1 VASSSFSLAAVVNLL
16 LYPPT
21 QPGIKDPED
30 TSLGEAL
37 ESCFPCLLDG
47 ARLHWNGVPVPLSYK
62 YDLSIIVHDVVDLV
76 QWLRTGTQGSLS
88 ICWPSNTF
96 RTDWQLAVA
105 GGRVQI
111 TAYWESVSAQDGPLE
126 DALNAAPVV
135 EADQAA
141 FMALWAALLRLA
153 HQRLIE
159 TGYTLEE
166 LEDYGSLLAELAH
179 HR

>member
-1 VASSSFSLAAVVNLL
+1 MVNLL
-16 LYPPT
+16 LSPPT
-21 QPGIKDPED
+21 QAGVKDPRD

-37 ESCFPCLLDG
+37 ESCFPDSVDG
-47 ARLHWNGVPVPLSYK
+47 ARLWWNGVSVPLSYK
-62 YDLSIIVHDVVDLV
+62 YDLSIIIHDVVALV
-76 QWLRTGTQGSLS
+76 RWLRTSTQGTFS

-96 RTDWQLAVA
+96 RTDWQLALA

-111 TAYWESVSAQDGPLE
+111 TASWRSVSAQEGPLE

-141 FMALWAALLRLA
+141 LMNQWAALLRLA
-153 HQRLIE
+153 HHRLHD
-159 TGYTLEE
+159 TGYTPEE
-166 LEDYGSLLAELAH
+166 LEDYSPLFTELTY

>member
-1 VASSSFSLAAVVNLL
+1 MVDLL

-21 QPGIKDPED
+21 QPGVKEPAD
-30 TSLGEAL
+30 TNLGEAL
-37 ESCFPCLLDG
+37 ESCFPYLLDG

-76 QWLRTGTQGSLS
+76 RQLRTGTQGNFSL
-88 ICWPSNTF
+88 CWPSNTF
-96 RTDWQLAVA
+96 QASWSVEIAA
-105 GGRVQI
+105 GRVRV
-111 TAYWESVSAQDGPLE
+111 TASWYSVSAQDGPLE
-126 DALNAAPVV
+126 DVLNAAPVV
-135 EADQAA
+135 EAEQAA
-141 FMALWAALLRLA
+141 FMAQWVALLRFA

-166 LEDYGSLLAELAH
+166 LEDYGPLLAELVH

>member
-1 VASSSFSLAAVVNLL
+1 MVNLL

-21 QPGIKDPED
+21 QPGVKEPED

-37 ESCFPCLLDG
+37 ESCFPDMMDG
-47 ARLHWNGVPVPLSYK
+47 AGLLWNGVSVPFSYK
-62 YDLSIIVHDVVDLV
+62 YDLSIIVHDVVTLV
-76 QWLRTGTQGSLS
+76 RWLRTSTQGTFS

-105 GGRVQI
+105 GGQVQI
-111 TAYWESVSAQDGPLE
+111 TAYWESVSAQDSPLE
-126 DALNAAPVV
+126 DALNGVPVI

-141 FMALWAALLRLA
+141 FMAQWAALLRLA

-166 LEDYGSLLAELAH
+166 LKDYGPLLAELAH
-179 HR
+179 H

>member
-1 VASSSFSLAAVVNLL
+1 MAVVNLL

-21 QPGIKDPED
+21 QPGAKEPED

-37 ESCFPCLLDG
+37 ESCFPYLLDG

-62 YDLSIIVHDVVDLV
+62 YDLSIVVHNVVGLV
-76 QWLRTGTQGSLS
+76 RQLRTVTQGSFS

-96 RTDWQLAVA
+96 HASWLVEMAA
-105 GGRVQI
+105 GRVRV
-111 TAYWESVSAQDGPLE
+111 TASWHSVSAQDGPLE
-126 DALNAAPVV
+126 EALNAVPVV
-135 EADQAA
+135 EAEQAA
-141 FMALWAALLRLA
+141 FMAQWVALLRLA
-153 HQRLIE
+153 HQYLIA

-166 LEDYGSLLAELAH
+166 LEDYGPLLAELAH

>member
-1 VASSSFSLAAVVNLL
+1 MEL
-16 LYPPT
+16 
-21 QPGIKDPED
+21 PGVKEPED

-37 ESCFPCLLDG
+37 ESCFPNMMNG

-76 QWLRTGTQGSLS
+76 RQLRTRTQGSFS

-96 RTDWQLAVA
+96 QASWLVEIAA
-105 GGRVQI
+105 GRVRV
-111 TAYWESVSAQDGPLE
+111 TASWYSVSAQEGPLE

-135 EADQAA
+135 EAKQAA
-141 FMALWAALLRLA
+141 FMAQWAALLHLA
-153 HQRLIE
+153 HQCLNE

-166 LEDYGSLLAELAH
+166 LEDYGPFLAELAH